1 MSPGAADP
9 ARSEDLSWIEKGNF
23 VSDLRDR
30 VLGALLGGLCGDA
43 IGRPTE
49 SLHYKTIAERFGRI
63 TGPMADHRGRPG
75 EGTDDSALKHLLCTA
90 IIRADGEV
98 TAHDWAR
105 VWREQM
111 VPRHYW
117 VPIQNAYYR
126 LMLQN
131 ISPDEVG
138 VGTMVSNSS
147 AMCIAPVGIVNA
159 GNPRAAAREAQSVAR
174 LVHRGTSLE
183 AAGAVAA
190 AVAAALDKDASVDSV
205 ILASITYLP
214 AESDMIPAIKAG
226 VELAQE
232 SNDYEAFREAFYER
246 LLRPWPDRDE
256 RLSTAVDPRESVP
269 AALGI
274 FLLADGDPVETI
286 LNSANFGR
294 DADTIATIAGA
305 IAGALRG
312 KSALPADWISE
323 VQEATPV
330 DQVEL
335 ASSLLTVLLQRTV
348 QAAGWATRMGQLL
361 AQPAL
366 D

>member
-1 MSPGAADP
+1 LDQ
-9 ARSEDLSWIEKGNF
+9 RDF

-30 VLGALLGGLCGDA
+30 VLGVLFGGLCGDA

-49 SLHYKTIAERFGRI
+49 SLHYQTIAERFGRI
-63 TGPMADHRGRPG
+63 TGPMADRRGRPG

-98 TAHDWAR
+98 TARDWAS

-111 VPRHYW
+111 IPRHYW

-126 LMLQN
+126 LMLQD
-131 ISPDEVG
+131 IPPDEVG
-138 VGTMVSNSS
+138 VGTMLSNSS

-159 GNPRAAAREAQSVAR
+159 GNPRAAAREAQAVAR

-190 AVAAALDKDASVDSV
+190 AVAAALDLDASLETV
-205 ILASITYLP
+205 ISAATAYLP
-214 AESDMIPAIKAG
+214 TESDMIPAINTG
-226 VELAQE
+226 VTLATE
-232 SNDYEAFREAFYER
+232 SGDYAAFREAFYER

-256 RLSTAVDPRESVP
+256 RLSTAVDPRESVS

-286 LNSANFGR
+286 LGCANFGR
-294 DADTIATIAGA
+294 DADTIATIGGA

-312 KSALPADWISE
+312 ASALPADWLSQ
-323 VQEATPV
+323 VQVATPV
-330 DQVEL
+330 NQDEL
-335 ASSLLTVLLQRTV
+335 AASLLEVLRRRATQATSWGTRMELMLAQTVL
-348 QAAGWATRMGQLL
+348 
-361 AQPAL
+361 

>member
-1 MSPGAADP
+1 
-9 ARSEDLSWIEKGNF
+9 

-49 SLHYKTIAERFGRI
+49 SLHYQTIAERFGRI
-63 TGPMADHRGRPG
+63 TGPTADGRGRPG

-98 TAHDWAR
+98 TARDWAH

-111 VPRHYW
+111 IPRHYW

-126 LMLQN
+126 LMLQD
-131 ISPDEVG
+131 IPPDEVG
-138 VGTMVSNSS
+138 VGTMPSNSS

-174 LVHRGTSLE
+174 LVHRGPSLE

-190 AVAAALDKDASVDSV
+190 AVAAALDLDASLDTV
-205 ILASITYLP
+205 ISASTAYLP
-214 AESDMIPAIKAG
+214 AESSMIPAIEAG
-226 VELAQE
+226 VALAME
-232 SNDYEAFREAFYER
+232 SEGYAAFREAFYER
-246 LLRPWPDRDE
+246 LLRPWPDRNE

-286 LNSANFGR
+286 LGCANFGR
-294 DADTIATIAGA
+294 DADTIATIGGA

-312 KSALPADWISE
+312 MGALPADWISD
-323 VQEATPV
+323 VRTATPV
-330 DQVEL
+330 DQDDL
-335 ASSLLTVLLQRTV
+335 TTSLLSVLRRRADD
-348 QAAGWATRMGQLL
+348 AAAWATRMERML
-361 AQPAL
+361 AQTGL

>member
-1 MSPGAADP
+1 
-9 ARSEDLSWIEKGNF
+9 

-30 VLGALLGGLCGDA
+30 VLGTLLGGLCGDA

-49 SLHYKTIAERFGRI
+49 SLHYQTIAERFGQI
-63 TGPMADHRGRPG
+63 TGPMADRRGRPG

-98 TAHDWAR
+98 TAHDWAQ

-126 LMLQN
+126 LMLQD
-131 ISPDEVG
+131 IPPDEVG
-138 VGTMVSNSS
+138 VGTMLSNSS

-190 AVAAALDKDASVDSV
+190 AVAAALDENASLDSV
-205 ILASITYLP
+205 LSATTAYLP
-214 AESDMIPAIKAG
+214 AESEMIPAIKAG
-226 VELAQE
+226 AALTTE
-232 SNDYEAFREAFYER
+232 SDSYEAFREAFYAR

-256 RLSTAVDPRESVP
+256 RSSMAVDPRETVP

-286 LNSANFGR
+286 LGCANFGR
-294 DADTIATIAGA
+294 DADTIATIGGA

-312 KSALPADWISE
+312 KSALPSDWISD
-323 VQEATPV
+323 VREATPV
-330 DQVEL
+330 DQDEL
-335 ASSLLTVLLQRTV
+335 SSSLLLVLHQRTV
-348 QAAGWATRMGQLL
+348 RAAEWATRMEQVL
-361 AQPAL
+361 AQTAF
-366 D
+366 DQSATV

>member
-159 GNPRAAAREAQSVAR
+159 GNPRAAAREAQSVTR

-214 AESDMIPAIKAG
+214 AESDMIPAIKAV

-274 FLLADGDPVETI
+274 FLLADGDPV
-286 LNSANFGR
+286 
-294 DADTIATIAGA
+294 
-305 IAGALRG
+305 
-312 KSALPADWISE
+312 
-323 VQEATPV
+323 
-330 DQVEL
+330 
-335 ASSLLTVLLQRTV
+335 
-348 QAAGWATRMGQLL
+348 
-361 AQPAL
+361 
-366 D
+366 

>member
-1 MSPGAADP
+1 LP
-9 ARSEDLSWIEKGNF
+9 WIGKKDF

-49 SLHYKTIAERFGRI
+49 SLHYQTIAERFGRI
-63 TGPMADHRGRPG
+63 TGPMADRRGRPG

-98 TAHDWAR
+98 TAHDWAQ

-126 LMLQN
+126 LMLQD
-131 ISPDEVG
+131 IPPDEVG

-174 LVHRGTSLE
+174 LVHRGTALE

-190 AVAAALDKDASVDSV
+190 AVAAALDKDASVGSV
-205 ILASITYLP
+205 ILASTAYLP

-226 VELAQE
+226 VALATE
-232 SNDYEAFREAFYER
+232 SDDYEAFREAFYER

-274 FLLADGDPVETI
+274 FLLADGAPVETI
-286 LNSANFGR
+286 LGSANFGR

-323 VQEATPV
+323 VQAATPV
-330 DQVEL
+330 DQDEL
-335 ASSLLTVLLQRTV
+335 ASSLLSVLHQRTV
-348 QAAGWATRMGQLL
+348 QAAEWASRMEQIL
-361 AQPAL
+361 AQTTL